1 MKIKTKL
8 ANYKTI
14 KNLEIDNSKKPRK
27 PLWLIGLLIY
37 ILGLPELLAVKF
49 SAKKSEWKKLKALA
63 LSL

>member
-37 ILGLPELLAVKF
+37 ILGLARAF
-49 SAKKSEWKKLKALA
+49 GG
-63 LSL
+63 